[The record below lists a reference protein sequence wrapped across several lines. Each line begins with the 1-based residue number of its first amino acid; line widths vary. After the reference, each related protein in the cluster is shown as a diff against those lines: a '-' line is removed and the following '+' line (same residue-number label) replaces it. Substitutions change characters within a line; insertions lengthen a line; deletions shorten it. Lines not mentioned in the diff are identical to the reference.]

1 MNVNRAKR
9 SQEMD
14 TALAAALA
22 ATCVIAAGF
31 VDASVHPGRATEPV
45 IEKMPAALETQFAL
59 SALPP
64 ALRANAS
71 VQLLDPERGYYLSR
85 QGTSGIACLVE
96 RTAWELS
103 DFRDDIYIPLCYDA
117 AGTATYLKVIM
128 DAAALRAA
136 GMGPAALKAEIET
149 RYGNGTYKAPE
160 KAGLSY
166 MVGPVMRTVGPPD
179 MQVHTM
185 PMPHL
190 MFYAPDVTN
199 ADIDARPDLH
209 DHASLLYPFIDRQG
223 HAAQSYMIQL
233 IGETEKAK
241 ILSNEKD
248 LIGALCAYRDVLCL

>member
-1 MNVNRAKR
+1 
-9 SQEMD
+9 MD
-14 TALAAALA
+14 TTVSTALA
-22 ATCVIAAGF
+22 ATCLVAAGL
-31 VDASVHPGRATEPV
+31 VAVSTYQSRATEPD
-45 IEKMPAALETQFAL
+45 IEKMPAALETRFAL
-59 SALPP
+59 SALPQP
-64 ALRANAS
+64 LRADAS
-71 VQLLDPERGYYLSR
+71 VQLLDPQKGYYLSR
-85 QGTSGIACLVE
+85 QGTSGITCLVE

-136 GMGPAALKAEIET
+136 GTDSAALKAEIEA
-149 RYGNGTYKAPE
+149 RYENGTYRAPE

-166 MVGPVMRTVGPPD
+166 MVAPVMRTVGPPD

-190 MFYAPDVTN
+190 MFYAPNVTN
-199 ADIDARPDLH
+199 TDIDARPDLH

-241 ILSNEKD
+241 ILNDEKD
-248 LIGALCAYRDVLCL
+248 LIAALCAYRIVLCL